1 MQSTAKD
8 ILLLLSVGAFIQ
20 IGKLLNN
27 HEKITPG
34 LFIGRVIL
42 GSFLSLS
49 AGAILI
55 KYPDASPLAICGAGS
70 AMGIAGHQIIEI
82 WIRQKFKVDKTN

>member
-1 MQSTAKD
+1 MHSTIKD
-8 ILLLLSVGAFIQ
+8 FLLLLSVGAVIQ
-20 IGKLLNN
+20 ISKLLDS

-34 LFIGRVIL
+34 LFIGRVVL

-70 AMGIAGHQIIEI
+70 AIGIVGQQVIEI
-82 WIRQKFKVDKTN
+82 WVRQKFKIDKTN